1 MEDQIRDKV
10 VCAYGGVVLEEE
22 LKRQAKRNI
31 LEKAQRGGRRKF
43 IYGVVA
49 AAAVVIFVLGNMML
63 IRFNLRHG
71 ENVPIMETTS
81 SAEEETTGNIQA
93 KALGDIQ
100 TLTELEELSFA
111 ANSYVWNL
119 ENNFFVAILCFDE
132 NGEACLPKSNMTA
145 RIEYAYFL
153 FDESGVKL
161 KEWQENFDIESKE
174 YQSIGAV
181 FLNGDWYEVRDSKKN
196 GSEHYY
202 EVYNVTS
209 PEKSSY
215 ARHPEDEETVYRISS
230 NTYYFARYAEDG
242 NGYMKVGVLDNEYY
256 GQIPDF
262 TGVNSRQDIEQL
274 IAQPEVYS
282 IKLLNDLYFVVL
294 PYRENRRCSL
304 NDQADRFDIGCYK
317 TENDEIA
324 GYWESL
330 REAENSVVEYIG
342 VSNYDG
348 DFYLIS
354 KEKDTEKYRITAL
367 LWNFEECLY
376 CDEGICPEVYSNAI
390 FFARLVTEGETS
402 YWQFGE
408 NIRRET
414 DYSPEVYCKKH
425 DWDEQCTSDM
435 TVRDIYVTKN
445 WIGESALK
453 FKGLEPFFD
462 EPVQTEFV
470 TGDKSGLEGSENAYQ
485 VDYHF
490 TCLNFHVSTEAN
502 SDEIIS
508 VTLFGN
514 HNLYV
519 TEDIWLGMS
528 MEEVKSK
535 MGIGDNAFFEHEG
548 FMYSYFEK
556 DGFLY
561 EFVYMEEPVGENLP
575 PYASYPK
582 PDYVLNYAKI
592 SDADKITASP
602 VKSLGEL
609 MFGDYHSLEEGKS
622 IYGDDF

>member
-1 MEDQIRDKV
+1 MEDKIRNKV
-10 VCAYGGVVLEEE
+10 MQAYDGIVLEEQ

-31 LEKAQRGGRRKF
+31 LGKAQRGGRRK
-43 IYGVVA
+43 ITYGVVV
-49 AAAVVIFVLGNMML
+49 AAAVVIFIFGNILM
-63 IRFNLRHG
+63 IQFNLEHG
-71 ENVPIMETTS
+71 RNVATPETTS
-81 SAEEETTGNIQA
+81 FMGEETVNNIQA
-93 KALGDIQ
+93 RELRDIQ
-100 TLTELEELSFA
+100 TLAELEELALSP
-111 ANSYVWNL
+111 NSYVREL
-119 ENNFFVAILCFDE
+119 EDNFYIAVLCYDE
-132 NGEACLPKSNMTA
+132 NGEACLPESNMTA

-153 FDESGVKL
+153 FDESGAI
-161 KEWQENFDIESKE
+161 KEWMQLQYDFDIESKV

-181 FLNGDWYEVRDSKKN
+181 FMNGDWYEVRDSKKD

-202 EVYNVTS
+202 DIFNITS
-209 PEKSSY
+209 PYMSNY
-215 ARHPEDEETVYRISS
+215 ARHPEDEETVQYIGS
-230 NTYYFARYAEDG
+230 NTYYFAKYAEGG
-242 NGYMKVGVLDNEYY
+242 NGYIEVGVLDDEYD
-256 GQIPDF
+256 GQITDF
-262 TGVNSRQDIEQL
+262 TAVNSRQDLEKL

-282 IKLLNDLYFVVL
+282 IKLLNDMYFVVL
-294 PYRENRRCSL
+294 PYRQNRRCSL
-304 NDQADRFDIGCYK
+304 NDRADTIVIGCYK

-330 REAENSVVEYIG
+330 RVAENSVVEYIG

-354 KEKDTEKYRITAL
+354 KEKDTEKYRISAL
-367 LWNFEECLY
+367 LWNFEEHLY
-376 CDEGICPEVYSNAI
+376 CDEGICPGVYSNAT
-390 FFARLVTEGETS
+390 FFARLVTEGENS
-402 YWQFGE
+402 YWQLGE

-425 DWDEQCTSDM
+425 DWNEQCTSDM
-435 TVRDIYVTKN
+435 TVQDIYVTQN
-445 WIGESALK
+445 WIGKSALK

-470 TGDKSGLEGSENAYQ
+470 TGDKSGMGSLENAYQ

-490 TCLNFHVSTEAN
+490 ACLNFHVSTEVN
-502 SDEIIS
+502 SDEILS

-528 MEEVKSK
+528 VEEVKSK
-535 MGIGDNAFFEHEG
+535 MGIDDNAFFQHEG
-548 FMYSYFEK
+548 SMYSYFEK
-556 DGFLY
+556 DGYLY
-561 EFVYMEEPVGENLP
+561 EFIYMEEPVRENLP

-592 SDADKITASP
+592 SDAAKIIKSP

-609 MFGDYHSLEEGKS
+609 MFGDSHSLEEGKS
-622 IYGDDF
+622 IYAQ